1 MRQEVERICFT
12 MDDAARSLGVSRSS
26 IERLITDENMPT
38 IKLGGRRMIP
48 VQPLKDWIAKKL
60 EVMDK

>member
-1 MRQEVERICFT
+1 